1 VISVIGISDE
11 FEESDF
17 GDKRLNKRLKSISE
31 AFVRNSENSIPESFE
46 GWSETKS
53 AYRFMSNPKITREEI
68 LRSHTNKTVER
79 VKEHDTILA
88 VQDTTSL
95 DFTRHKNTKGLG
107 YLDEKNLH
115 GIMLHTTLAVT
126 EEGRPFGI
134 ISQQSW
140 IREIENLG
148 KRSRNRPFE
157 EKESSKWIKAIEETE
172 SIIPDNVHV
181 ITVGDLQ
188 TAITLYAHTTIE

>member
-1 VISVIGISDE
+1 MIGISDE

-107 YLDEKNLH
+107 YLDIH
-115 GIMLHTTLAVT
+115 HS
-126 EEGRPFGI
+126 FF
-134 ISQQSW
+134 Q
-140 IREIENLG
+140 
-148 KRSRNRPFE
+148 
-157 EKESSKWIKAIEETE
+157 
-172 SIIPDNVHV
+172 
-181 ITVGDLQ
+181 
-188 TAITLYAHTTIE
+188 